1 MSSPSVM
8 QQAMMM
14 FMKTRVRIFRQ
25 SGLIMQRVAVEGY
38 TEPQSDCI

>member
-8 QQAMMM
+8 QQAMMT
-14 FMKTRVRIFRQ
+14 FMKTRDSIFRQ
-25 SGLIMQRVAVEGY
+25 SGLIMQRVTVEGY